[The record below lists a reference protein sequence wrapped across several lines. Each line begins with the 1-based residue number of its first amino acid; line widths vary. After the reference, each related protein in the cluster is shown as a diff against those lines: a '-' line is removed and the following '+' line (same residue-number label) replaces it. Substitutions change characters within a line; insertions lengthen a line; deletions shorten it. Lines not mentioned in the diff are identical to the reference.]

1 MKEFEKQAIEEM
13 ENDLRECHSEFEADG
28 DIYTDYP
35 KTAERMIDKG
45 WRKQNEGAWI
55 EVEDTF
61 LYRYKCSLCGE
72 IKLGKM
78 TNFCPNCGAKMKG
91 D

>member
-1 MKEFEKQAIEEM
+1 MSKDQINELA
-13 ENDLRECHSEFEADG
+13 A
-28 DIYTDYP
+28 DIYSMLRVDAMSRALASLLYGN
-35 KTAERMIDKG
+35 G
-45 WRKQNEGAWI
+45 WRKQSEGEWI
-55 EVEDTF
+55 DVEDTF

-91 D
+91 ENE